1 MTIAEMALRNVFRYK
16 KRSFITAAA
25 IAFGVIFSIMIDA
38 MLIGAEVE
46 SARNIRD
53 YETGEVKI
61 FAEGYFGDRQFLP
74 FDTFLEA
81 DSRLSIEALL
91 AAYRFAPRVLAA
103 AEMVFSEEFFDVA
116 GAVTVKLHAVDPER
130 EAAVFRTPGSLES
143 GRWLLPGDSGIVIGS
158 WLAEDI
164 GAVTG
169 QFVTIE
175 CQGRGGFYQT
185 VEAEIVG
192 IVLTDNPY
200 VNRANVYMD
209 LSTADELFALD
220 GAITEYAVRLEGR
233 ASGAQARQALAV
245 QLAGSGAEIYSWE
258 EVEEDA
264 VLLTKTKSGASKIYL
279 VFMFIIAA
287 VGISNTML
295 MAVMERRPEIGML
308 RALGYSKTRIR
319 WLFLVEG
326 FGIGL
331 LGTLAGLAVGSFITF
346 FMVEYGVDFSFM
358 MRETD
363 VGYRLTGVMRSAWN
377 PSGMIATVTGA
388 LGISSFVA
396 WFPSGRIL
404 RSEVADILRN

>member
-16 KRSFITAAA
+16 KRSMITAAA

-53 YETGEVKI
+53 YETGEAKI
-61 FAEGYFGDRQFLP
+61 FAPQYFANRQFLP
-74 FDTFLEA
+74 FDTFLEPDTRHA
-81 DSRLSIEALL
+81 VESLL
-91 AAYRFAPRVLAA
+91 DDRRYAPRVLTA

-116 GAVTVKLHAVDPER
+116 GSVTVKLHAVDPDR
-130 EAAVFRTPGSLES
+130 EAAVFRTPASVES
-143 GRWLLPGDSGIVIGS
+143 GRWLVPGESGILLGS

-164 GAVTG
+164 GARVG
-169 QFVTIE
+169 HFVTLE
-175 CQGRGGFYQT
+175 SQGRGGFYQT

-209 LSTADELFALD
+209 LGLADELFALD
-220 GAITEYAVRLEGR
+220 GAVTEYAIRLEGR
-233 ASGAQARQALAV
+233 SDGAQQRTALAAE
-245 QLAGSGAEIYSWE
+245 LAPLGAEIYGWE
-258 EVEEDA
+258 QVEEDA

-295 MAVMERRPEIGML
+295 MAVMERRSEIGML
-308 RALGYSKTRIR
+308 RALGYSKIRIR

-331 LGTLAGLAVGSFITF
+331 LGTLAGLVIGSLITA
-346 FMVEYGVDFSFM
+346 FMVQYGVDFSFM

-377 PSGMIATVTGA
+377 PSGMLATVIGA
-388 LGISSFVA
+388 LAISSGVA

-404 RSEVADILRN
+404 RSEVADILRR